1 MNDARLFL
9 VYCESRAN
17 DAFKYPIKVFDR
29 FADAVRFIREDRGD
43 QCIVNHSIRSTNY
56 ATAIDARRRIDYAR

>member
-1 MNDARLFL
+1 
-9 VYCESRAN
+9 
-17 DAFKYPIKVFDR
+17 VFDR

-56 ATAIDARRRIDYAR
+56 ATAIDAQRRIDYAR